1 MSVRLISYWHFFKE
15 FLFCIL
21 PMINIPRLRNTLL
34 RLMWKKPDAAQD
46 GKSTLLR
53 CHCGVC
59 GELPTNV
66 HQTICGHI
74 FCYMC
79 IKVCSAP
86 SILAIQSNPMF
97 NPKMRSKKE
106 QLALPHQITLMKTLN
121 RSVKLWIMNA
131 IRSGFLFI

>member
-1 MSVRLISYWHFFKE
+1 MIFKE

-34 RLMWKKPDAAQD
+34 RLMWKKSNAMQG
-46 GKSTLLR
+46 GKSMLR

-59 GELPTNV
+59 GELPTNA

-79 IKVCSAP
+79 IKVFHYGHSYAP
-86 SILAIQSNPMF
+86 KQSIAN
-97 NPKMRSKKE
+97 E
-106 QLALPHQITLMKTLN
+106 Q
-121 RSVKLWIMNA
+121 
-131 IRSGFLFI
+131 